1 MVAFSFRVKLIIKL
15 PLFPQSPID
24 QCDLFRAGSFTP
36 NDLSFVVENWSL
48 LVGKLEDSLDP
59 SLFQTDSHEDGTFST
74 LAKFVESLV
83 GFVAFGK
90 VLRNIAALSW
100 LNHLLLKDIF

>member
-1 MVAFSFRVKLIIKL
+1 MRSIQSITIIWRSLLKTT
-15 PLFPQSPID
+15 QVQYI
-24 QCDLFRAGSFTP
+24 FRAGSFTP